1 MPELPEVE
9 TSKKGIAPFC
19 EGQTIVEA
27 RIRTKKL
34 RWPLDPDLAK
44 YLKGRTVQAVN
55 RRGKYLLIE
64 FDKNGRPGSLMIHL
78 GMSGS
83 LRVIDANLEA
93 AKHDHFDL
101 VLSNGKAIRLNDPRR
116 FGSIIWN
123 TESLTHPLLS
133 KLGPEPLNNEF
144 DADYL
149 YAACQK
155 RKAAIKQVIMD
166 SKVVVGVGN
175 IYAQESLFMAG
186 IHPTRAANRVSKKRI
201 SELVLAIKDV
211 LAEAIKAGGS
221 SLKDFTKA
229 DGKPGYFQHT
239 FQVYG
244 RAGEECNICQ
254 TILKHKQLGQ
264 RTSTY
269 CPFCQK

>member
-19 EGQTIVEA
+19 ENQTVVEA
-27 RIRTKKL
+27 RVRTKKL
-34 RWPLDPDLAK
+34 RWALEPKLAK
-44 YLKGRTVQAVN
+44 YLKGQVVKTVN

-64 FDKNGRPGSLMIHL
+64 FEEGKEPGCLMIHL

-83 LRVIDANLEA
+83 LRVIEAGLEA

-101 VLSNGKAIRLNDPRR
+101 VLSSGKAIRFNDPRR
-116 FGSIIWN
+116 FGSLIWN
-123 TESLTHPLLS
+123 RESLSHPLLDT
-133 KLGPEPLNNEF
+133 LGPEPLHDEF
-144 DADYL
+144 DSEYL
-149 YAACQK
+149 FAVCQK

-166 SKVVVGVGN
+166 SKAVVGVGN
-175 IYAQESLFMAG
+175 IYAQESLFIAG
-186 IHPTRAANRVSKKRI
+186 IHPSRAANRVSKKRI
-201 SELVLAIKDV
+201 EVLVEAIKQV

-221 SLKDFTKA
+221 SLKDFTNA

-254 TILKHKQLGQ
+254 NILKHKQLGQ

-269 CPFCQK
+269 CPSCQK